1 VAGIAAAEY
10 IAPPQSHRSTG
21 EVAMSHSPR
30 RRVPGARIVS
40 AAAIATSALVIVVP
54 SSAGA
59 RRVAHAAAT
68 PGCSSSQLV
77 NWLDTNANGTAGT
90 IFYELQF
97 TNLGN
102 TCTLRGY
109 PGVSAVSLS
118 HQQLGRPARRVTG
131 IKLKTITLKRGATV
145 KAALGIEDTGAIPSS
160 QCKAVTAAGLRVFAP
175 NTTGSTVIP
184 FPFSTCSASGTSSLT
199 IRPVT
204 K

>member
-1 VAGIAAAEY
+1 LHGSNLIDR
-10 IAPPQSHRSTG
+10 PG
-21 EVAMSHSPR
+21 EVDMSDSPR
-30 RRVPGARIVS
+30 RRVPGARIIS
-40 AAAIATSALVIVVP
+40 AAVVAIAALAVLVP

-59 RRVAHAAAT
+59 HRVAHAAASPSCAT
-68 PGCSSSQLV
+68 SQLV
-77 NWLDTNANGTAGT
+77 NWLDTNPNGTAGT

-97 TNLGN
+97 TNLGG

-118 HQQLGRPARRVTG
+118 GKQLGSPARRVTG
-131 IKLKTITLKRGATV
+131 IQVKTITIKRGATV
-145 KAALGIEDTGAIPSS
+145 KAALGIVDTGAIPVSK
-160 QCKAVTAAGLRVFAP
+160 CKAVTAAGLRVIAP

-184 FPFSTCSASGTSSLT
+184 FPFSTCSVGGAGSLT

>member
-1 VAGIAAAEY
+1 VAELAAARY
-10 IAPPQSHRSTG
+10 IHGLNRTDRPG
-21 EVAMSHSPR
+21 EVAMSRSPR
-30 RRVPGARIVS
+30 RSVPGARIIS
-40 AAAIATSALVIVVP
+40 AAAIAVSALVILVP

-59 RRVAHAAAT
+59 HRVARAAA
-68 PGCSSSQLV
+68 PPACSSSQLV

-97 TNLGN
+97 TNLGG

-118 HQQLGRPARRVTG
+118 GKQLGSPARRVTG
-131 IKLKTITLKRGATV
+131 IKLKTITIKRGATA
-145 KAALGIEDTGAIPSS
+145 KAALGVVDTGAIPSS
-160 QCKAVTAAGLRVFAP
+160 QCKAVTAAGLRVIAP

-184 FPFSTCSASGTSSLT
+184 FPFSTCSASGPSSLT

>member
-1 VAGIAAAEY
+1 
-10 IAPPQSHRSTG
+10 
-21 EVAMSHSPR
+21 MSDAPR
-30 RRVPGARIVS
+30 RRVSGARIISV
-40 AAAIATSALVIVVP
+40 AAIAGSALAVAVP

-59 RRVAHAAAT
+59 HRVAHAAAT
-68 PGCSSSQLV
+68 PSCSSSQLV
-77 NWLDTNANGTAGT
+77 NWLDTTPNGTAGT

-102 TCTLRGY
+102 SCTLRGY

-118 HQQLGRPARRVTG
+118 GKQLGSPAHRVTG
-131 IKLKTITLKRGATV
+131 IKLKTITIKRGATV
-145 KAALGIEDTGAIPSS
+145 KAALGIEDTGAFSSS
-160 QCKAVTAAGLRVFAP
+160 QCKAVTAAGLRVIAP

-184 FPFSTCSASGTSSLT
+184 FPFSTCSASGASSLT

>member
-1 VAGIAAAEY
+1 V
-10 IAPPQSHRSTG
+10 
-21 EVAMSHSPR
+21 SHSPR
-30 RRVPGARIVS
+30 RRIPGARIASAAVVAVS
-40 AAAIATSALVIVVP
+40 ALAILVP

-59 RRVAHAAAT
+59 HRVAHAAAQ
-68 PGCSSSQLV
+68 PACASSQLV
-77 NWLDTNANGTAGT
+77 NWLNTTSNGTAGT

-118 HQQLGRPARRVTG
+118 GHQLGKPASRVTG
-131 IKLKTITLKRGATV
+131 IQLKTLTLKRGATV
-145 KAALGIEDTGAIPSS
+145 KAAVGIVDTGAFSSS
-160 QCKAVTAAGLRVFAP
+160 QCKPVTAAGLRVIAP

-184 FPFSTCSASGTSSLT
+184 FPFSACSASGARSLT

>member
-1 VAGIAAAEY
+1 VFH
-10 IAPPQSHRSTG
+10 APH
-21 EVAMSHSPR
+21 
-30 RRVPGARIVS
+30 RRVSGARIV
-40 AAAIATSALVIVVP
+40 AAAVIAVSALAILVP

-59 RRVAHAAAT
+59 HRIGHAAAN
-68 PGCSSSQLV
+68 PACSSSHLV
-77 NWLDTNANGTAGT
+77 NWLDTDANGTAGT

-118 HQQLGRPARRVTG
+118 GQQLGKPASRVTG
-131 IKLKTITLKRGATV
+131 IQLKTVTLKRGATV
-145 KAALGIEDTGAIPSS
+145 KAALGIVDTGVFSSS
-160 QCKAVTAAGLRVFAP
+160 QCQAVTAAGLRVIAP

-184 FPFSTCSASGTSSLT
+184 FPFSTCSAGGASSLT